1 MVIMKRVIKV
11 IVGLMLGIVGFF
23 IVMIVGLYLLF
34 SPKVASQEELALYQS
49 MLEQGMQS
57 YGFTGKVEL
66 TKFHPVAIGNPWDV
80 VEYDYTEVVDG
91 QSITLQSSDTLVNDQ
106 IEGKEELQGMLSMA
120 AYFHDS
126 PSSMLHQF
134 DGIVDQA
141 MWHQP
146 RGKKLLKQAQKAFKP
161 MEEKD
166 FTLYEVDGR
175 LKNQD
180 EKLSPFYQKVEE
192 NRLNGGAFAG
202 FYDID
207 LDWLMEKELAVIE
220 VEFLNTK
227 DLGSE
232 EDLDVEEILAK
243 EEQLVVNLRQK
254 VESFDYS
261 KVEDGSYRIGFRR
274 PEVQSTDFFVTIKVK
289 EHQLTLLKTEF

>member
-1 MVIMKRVIKV
+1 MKRVIKV

-23 IVMIVGLYLLF
+23 IVIIVGLYLLF
-34 SPKVASQEELALYQS
+34 SPKAASQEELISYQM
-49 MLEQGMQS
+49 MLEQGMES
-57 YGFTGKVEL
+57 YGFTGEVEL
-66 TKFHPVAIGNPWDV
+66 TKFRPVAIGNPWDV

-146 RGKKLLKQAQKAFKP
+146 RGKKLLKQAQKAFKS

-175 LKNQD
+175 IKNQD

-232 EDLDVEEILAK
+232 EDLDVEEISAK
-243 EEQLVVNLRQK
+243 EKQLVVNLRQK

-289 EHQLTLLKTEF
+289 EHQLTLLKMEF

>member
-1 MVIMKRVIKV
+1 MKRVIKV

-34 SPKVASQEELALYQS
+34 SPKAASQEELALYQS

-57 YGFTGKVEL
+57 YGFTGEVEL

-146 RGKKLLKQAQKAFKP
+146 RGKKLLKQAQKAFKS

-207 LDWLMEKELAVIE
+207 LEWLMEKELAVIE

-232 EDLDVEEILAK
+232 EDLDVEEISAK
-243 EEQLVVNLRQK
+243 EKQLVVNLRQK

-289 EHQLTLLKTEF
+289 EHQLTLLKMEF

>member
-23 IVMIVGLYLLF
+23 IVIIVGLYLLF
-34 SPKVASQEELALYQS
+34 SPKAASQEELISYQM
-49 MLEQGMQS
+49 MLEQGMES
-57 YGFTGKVEL
+57 YGFTGEVEL
-66 TKFHPVAIGNPWDV
+66 TKFRPVAIGNPWDV

-146 RGKKLLKQAQKAFKP
+146 RGKKLLKQAQKAFKS

-175 LKNQD
+175 IKNQD

-232 EDLDVEEILAK
+232 EDLDVEEISAK
-243 EEQLVVNLRQK
+243 EKQLVVNLRQK

-289 EHQLTLLKTEF
+289 EHQLTLLKMEF

>member
-1 MVIMKRVIKV
+1 MVVIMKRVIKV

-34 SPKVASQEELALYQS
+34 SPKAASQEELALYQS

-57 YGFTGKVEL
+57 YGFTGEVEL
-66 TKFHPVAIGNPWDV
+66 TKFRPVAIGNPWDV
-80 VEYDYTEVVDG
+80 VEYDYTEVVGG

-175 LKNQD
+175 LKN
-180 EKLSPFYQKVEE
+180 
-192 NRLNGGAFAG
+192 
-202 FYDID
+202 
-207 LDWLMEKELAVIE
+207 
-220 VEFLNTK
+220 
-227 DLGSE
+227 
-232 EDLDVEEILAK
+232 
-243 EEQLVVNLRQK
+243 
-254 VESFDYS
+254 
-261 KVEDGSYRIGFRR
+261 
-274 PEVQSTDFFVTIKVK
+274 
-289 EHQLTLLKTEF
+289 

>member
-1 MVIMKRVIKV
+1 M
-11 IVGLMLGIVGFF
+11 
-23 IVMIVGLYLLF
+23 
-34 SPKVASQEELALYQS
+34 

-66 TKFHPVAIGNPWDV
+66 TKFRPVAIGNPWDV

-91 QSITLQSSDTLVNDQ
+91 QSITLQSSDTLFNDQ

-126 PSSMLHQF
+126 PSSMLHRF

-192 NRLNGGAFAG
+192 NRLNGGAFAS

-232 EDLDVEEILAK
+232 EDLDVEEISAK
-243 EEQLVVNLRQK
+243 EKQLVVNLRQK

-289 EHQLTLLKTEF
+289 EHQLTLLKMEF

>member
-1 MVIMKRVIKV
+1 MVIMKRVLKV

-23 IVMIVGLYLLF
+23 VVMIVGLYLLF
-34 SPKVASQEELALYQS
+34 SPKAASQEELALYQS

-57 YGFTGKVEL
+57 YGFTGEVEL
-66 TKFHPVAIGNPWDV
+66 TNFRPVAIGNPWDV

>member
-1 MVIMKRVIKV
+1 MKRVIKV

-34 SPKVASQEELALYQS
+34 SPKAASQEELALYQS

-57 YGFTGKVEL
+57 YGFTGEVEL
-66 TKFHPVAIGNPWDV
+66 TKFRPVAIGNPWDV

-232 EDLDVEEILAK
+232 EGLEVEEILAK

-274 PEVQSTDFFVTIKVK
+274 PGVQSTDFFVTIKVK